1 MTCATPNVVYYILCP
16 CGHPTDY
23 VGSTGDFKRRWSG
36 HKTDIRSHN
45 WKACGLTR
53 HFGDHHTGDM
63 EAIANLQVTL
73 VDCLMGEYSEK
84 GLQRIE
90 DKWMVNLGTLFTG
103 AHSRNEVLS
112 NKRINYGG
120 S

>member
-1 MTCATPNVVYYILCP
+1 M
-16 CGHPTDY
+16 
-23 VGSTGDFKRRWSG
+23 GSTGDFKKRWSG
-36 HKTDIRSHN
+36 RKTDIRSHN

-53 HFGDHHTGDM
+53 HYGDHHTGDM
-63 EAIANLQVTL
+63 EVAIANLQVTL

-84 GLQRIE
+84 GLKRIE

-103 AHSRNEVLS
+103 ANSRNEVLS
-112 NKRINYGG
+112 NKRRNYGG